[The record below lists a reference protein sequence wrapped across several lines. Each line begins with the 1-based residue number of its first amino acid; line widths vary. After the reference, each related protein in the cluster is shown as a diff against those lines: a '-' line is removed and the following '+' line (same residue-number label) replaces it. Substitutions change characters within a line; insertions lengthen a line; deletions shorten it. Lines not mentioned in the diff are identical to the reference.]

1 MDNSIRHIFL
11 YDVKDKIMEE
21 SSREKKIYRVTLK
34 GSAVNVVLLVSKF
47 VAGIVSGSA
56 AMIADAVH
64 SLSDFLTDFVVVI
77 FVKLS
82 AKPQDEDHDY
92 GHGKY
97 ETLATAFIGILL
109 FFVGAMIMYN
119 GAKSIYSAFRGEV
132 LPVPG
137 VVALIVALLSI
148 ALKEWAYRFT
158 VKVGKEVDSQAVVA
172 NAWHHRTDAFSSVAT
187 AAGVGAAYFGGE
199 KLAVL
204 DPVAAVLVSV
214 FIIKT
219 AYDLI
224 TQAVGELLEKSLP
237 PDVEDRIVQIAE
249 SEPEVTDIHGLKTR
263 RIGSRIAIEMHLRM
277 PGNISLYHAH
287 CHVSNI
293 EDSLKKEFGNETH
306 IAIHFEP
313 QKIDGKYCNPDEIA
327 E

>member
-1 MDNSIRHIFL
+1 MEDSI
-11 YDVKDKIMEE
+11 
-21 SSREKKIYRVTLK
+21 REKKIYRVTLK
-34 GSAVNVVLLVSKF
+34 GSAVNAFLLVAKF
-47 VAGIVSGSA
+47 VAGIVGGSA

-64 SLSDFLTDFVVVI
+64 SLSDFLTDFVVIV

-109 FFVGAMIMYN
+109 FFVGAMILYN
-119 GAKSIYSAFRGEV
+119 GAKSIYSAFKGEV

-137 VVALIVALLSI
+137 AVALIVALLSI
-148 ALKEWAYRFT
+148 AFKEWAYRFT

-187 AAGVGAAYFGGE
+187 AAGVGAAFFLGE
-199 KLAVL
+199 KWAVL

-219 AYDLI
+219 AFELLS
-224 TQAVGELLEKSLP
+224 QACGELLEQSLP
-237 PDVEDRIVQIAE
+237 SDVEERIVQLAE
-249 SEPEVTDIHGLKTR
+249 SEPEVTDVHGLKTR

-277 PGNISLYHAH
+277 PGDITLYHAH
-287 CHVSNI
+287 CHVSNV
-293 EDSLKKEFGNETH
+293 EQSLKQEFGDTTH
-306 IAIHFEP
+306 ISIHFEP
-313 QKIDGKYCNPDEIA
+313 QKIDGKYCEPEKKL
-327 E
+327 

>member
-1 MDNSIRHIFL
+1 ALPIC
-11 YDVKDKIMEE
+11 
-21 SSREKKIYRVTLK
+21 
-34 GSAVNVVLLVSKF
+34 
-47 VAGIVSGSA
+47 
-56 AMIADAVH
+56 
-64 SLSDFLTDFVVVI
+64 
-77 FVKLS
+77 

-137 VVALIVALLSI
+137 VVALVVALLSI

-199 KLAVL
+199 KWAVL

-249 SEPEVTDIHGLKTR
+249 SEPEVTDSHGLKTR

-293 EDSLKKEFGNETH
+293 EDSLKNEFGNETH

>member
-1 MDNSIRHIFL
+1 MDE
-11 YDVKDKIMEE
+11 KDIT
-21 SSREKKIYRVTLK
+21 REKKIYRVTLK

-199 KLAVL
+199 KWAVL

-293 EDSLKKEFGNETH
+293 EDSLKNEFGNETH

-327 E
+327 

>member
-1 MDNSIRHIFL
+1 MDSSI
-11 YDVKDKIMEE
+11 
-21 SSREKKIYRVTLK
+21 REKKIYRVTLK
-34 GSAVNVVLLVSKF
+34 GSAVNAFLLVSKF
-47 VAGIVSGSA
+47 VAGIVGGSA

-64 SLSDFLTDFVVVI
+64 SLSDFLTDFVVVV

-119 GAKSIYSAFRGEV
+119 GAVSIYSAFKGEV

-137 VVALIVALLSI
+137 AVALIVALLSI

-158 VKVGKEVDSQAVVA
+158 ARVGKEVDSQAVVA

-187 AAGVGAAYFGGE
+187 AAGVGAALILGE
-199 KLAVL
+199 KWAVL

-224 TQAVGELLEKSLP
+224 SQACGELLEKSLP
-237 PDVEDRIVQIAE
+237 SDVEERIVEIAE
-249 SEPEVTDIHGLKTR
+249 SEQEVTDIHGLKTR

-287 CHVSNI
+287 VHVSNI
-293 EDSLKKEFGNETH
+293 EQNLKNEFGEATH

-313 QKIDGKYCNPDEIA
+313 QKIDGKYQEPKV
-327 E
+327 

>member
-1 MDNSIRHIFL
+1 MAFQKYLCKVITTIMDESI
-11 YDVKDKIMEE
+11 
-21 SSREKKIYRVTLK
+21 REKKIYRVTLK
-34 GSAVNVVLLVSKF
+34 GSVVNVVLLVAKF
-47 VAGIVSGSA
+47 VAGILGGSA

-64 SLSDFLTDFVVVI
+64 SLSDFMTDFVVVI

-119 GAKSIYSAFRGEV
+119 GAMSIYSTIMGEI

-137 VVALIVALLSI
+137 AVALIVALMSI

-158 VKVGKEVDSQAVVA
+158 VKVGKEVDSQAVIA
-172 NAWHHRTDAFSSVAT
+172 NAWHHRTDSFSSVAT
-187 AAGVGAAYFGGE
+187 AAGVGAALILGE
-199 KLAVL
+199 KWAVL

-214 FIIKT
+214 FILKT

-224 TQAVGELLEKSLP
+224 CQAVGELLEKSLP
-237 PDVEDRIVQIAE
+237 PDVEQRIVKIAE
-249 SEPEVTDIHGLKTR
+249 SEPQVSDIHGLKTR

-277 PGNISLYHAH
+277 PGDISLYHAH
-287 CHVSNI
+287 CHASNI
-293 EDSLKKEFGNETH
+293 EDALKNEFGPTTH
-306 IAIHFEP
+306 ISLHFEP
-313 QKIDGKYCNPDEIA
+313 KKIDGKYQEPGKKA
-327 E
+327 

>member
-1 MDNSIRHIFL
+1 MEQSIR
-11 YDVKDKIMEE
+11 EQ
-21 SSREKKIYRVTLK
+21 KIYRVTLK
-34 GSAVNVVLLVSKF
+34 GSVVNVVLLVSKF
-47 VAGIVSGSA
+47 VAGIMSGSA

-64 SLSDFLTDFVVVI
+64 SLSDFLTDFVVIV

-109 FFVGAMIMYN
+109 FLVGAMILYN
-119 GAKSIYSAFRGEV
+119 GAKSIYSAVCGEV

-137 VVALIVALLSI
+137 VLAFVVALLSI

-158 VKVGKEVDSQAVVA
+158 VKVGKEVDSQAVIA
-172 NAWHHRTDAFSSVAT
+172 NAWHHRTDSFSSVAT
-187 AAGVGAAYFGGE
+187 AAGVGAAYILGD
-199 KLAVL
+199 KWAVL
-204 DPVAAVLVSV
+204 DPVAAVLVSF

-219 AYDLI
+219 AYDLFS
-224 TQAVGELLEKSLP
+224 QSCGELMEKSLP
-237 PDVEDRIVQIAE
+237 ADVEERIVKIAE
-249 SEPEVTDIHGLKTR
+249 SEPEVADIHGLKTR
-263 RIGSRIAIEMHLRM
+263 RIGNRIAIEMHARM

-287 CHVSNI
+287 CHASNV
-293 EDSLKKEFGNETH
+293 EQSLKNEFGETTH

-313 QKIDGKYCNPDEIA
+313 QKIDGKYCNPDEM

>member
-1 MDNSIRHIFL
+1 MDDSL
-11 YDVKDKIMEE
+11 
-21 SSREKKIYRVTLK
+21 REKKIYRVTLK
-34 GSAVNVVLLVSKF
+34 GSVVNVVLLVSKF
-47 VAGIVSGSA
+47 IAGIVGGSA

-64 SLSDFLTDFVVVI
+64 SLSDFLTDFVVI
-77 FVKLS
+77 LFVKLS

-109 FFVGAMIMYN
+109 GFVGIMILYN
-119 GAKSIYSAFRGEV
+119 GVKSIYGACNGEV

-137 VVALIVALLSI
+137 VVALIVALMSI

-187 AAGVGAAYFGGE
+187 AVGVGAAYILGE
-199 KLAVL
+199 QWAVL

-214 FIIKT
+214 FILKT
-219 AYDLI
+219 AYDLFSK
-224 TQAVGELLEKSLP
+224 ACGELLEQSLP
-237 PDVEDRIVQIAE
+237 AEVETRIVKIAE
-249 SEPEVTDIHGLKTR
+249 AEPQVSNIHELRTR
-263 RIGSRIAIEMHLRM
+263 RIGNRIAIEMHLRM
-277 PGNISLYHAH
+277 PGDISLYHAH

-293 EDSLKKEFGNETH
+293 EKSLKQEFGDYTH
-306 IAIHFEP
+306 ITIHFEP
-313 QKIDGKYCNPDEIA
+313 KKIDGKYCNPDEIK
-327 E
+327 

>member
-1 MDNSIRHIFL
+1 MDESI
-11 YDVKDKIMEE
+11 
-21 SSREKKIYRVTLK
+21 REKKIYRVTLK
-34 GSAVNVVLLVSKF
+34 GSVVNVVLLVAKF
-47 VAGIVSGSA
+47 VAGILGGSA

-64 SLSDFLTDFVVVI
+64 SLSDFMTDFVVVI

-119 GAKSIYSAFRGEV
+119 GAMSIYSAIMGEI

-137 VVALIVALLSI
+137 AVALIVALMSI

-158 VKVGKEVDSQAVVA
+158 VKVGKEVDSQAVIA
-172 NAWHHRTDAFSSVAT
+172 NAWHHRTDSFSSVAT
-187 AAGVGAAYFGGE
+187 AAGVGAAMILGE
-199 KLAVL
+199 KWAVL

-214 FIIKT
+214 FILKT

-224 TQAVGELLEKSLP
+224 CQAVGELLEKSLP
-237 PDVEDRIVQIAE
+237 PDVEQRIVKIAE
-249 SEPEVTDIHGLKTR
+249 SEPEVSDIHGLKTR
-263 RIGSRIAIEMHLRM
+263 RIGSRIAIEMHLRL
-277 PGNISLYHAH
+277 PGDISLYHAH
-287 CHVSNI
+287 CHASNI
-293 EDSLKKEFGNETH
+293 EEALKKEFGSTTH
-306 IAIHFEP
+306 ISLHFEP
-313 QKIDGKYCNPDEIA
+313 QKIDGKYQEPGKKA
-327 E
+327 

>member
-1 MDNSIRHIFL
+1 MDESI
-11 YDVKDKIMEE
+11 
-21 SSREKKIYRVTLK
+21 REKKIYRVTLK
-34 GSAVNVVLLVSKF
+34 GSVVNVVLLVAKF
-47 VAGIVSGSA
+47 VAGILGGSA

-64 SLSDFLTDFVVVI
+64 SLSDFMTDFVVVI

-119 GAKSIYSAFRGEV
+119 GAMSIYSTIMGEI

-137 VVALIVALLSI
+137 AVALIVALMSI

-158 VKVGKEVDSQAVVA
+158 VKVGKEVDSQAVIA
-172 NAWHHRTDAFSSVAT
+172 NAWHHRTDSFSSVAT
-187 AAGVGAAYFGGE
+187 AAGVGAALILGE
-199 KLAVL
+199 KWAVL

-214 FIIKT
+214 FILKT

-224 TQAVGELLEKSLP
+224 CQAVGELLEKSLP
-237 PDVEDRIVQIAE
+237 PDVEQRIVKIAE
-249 SEPEVTDIHGLKTR
+249 SEPQVSDIHGLKTR

-277 PGNISLYHAH
+277 PGDISLYHAH
-287 CHVSNI
+287 CHASNI
-293 EDSLKKEFGNETH
+293 EDALKNEFGPTTH
-306 IAIHFEP
+306 ISLHFEP
-313 QKIDGKYCNPDEIA
+313 KKIDGKYQEPGKKA
-327 E
+327 

>member
-1 MDNSIRHIFL
+1 MDE
-11 YDVKDKIMEE
+11 KDIT
-21 SSREKKIYRVTLK
+21 RAKKIYRVTLK

-158 VKVGKEVDSQAVVA
+158 VKVGKEVDSQAVIA
-172 NAWHHRTDAFSSVAT
+172 NAWHHRTDSFSSVAT

-199 KLAVL
+199 KWAVL

-224 TQAVGELLEKSLP
+224 CQAVGELLEKSLP

-293 EDSLKKEFGNETH
+293 EDSLKNEFGNETH

>member
-1 MDNSIRHIFL
+1 MEDSI
-11 YDVKDKIMEE
+11 
-21 SSREKKIYRVTLK
+21 REKKIYRVTLK
-34 GSAVNVVLLVSKF
+34 GSAVNAFLLVSKF
-47 VAGIVSGSA
+47 VAGIVGGSA

-64 SLSDFLTDFVVVI
+64 SLSDFLTDFVVIV

-119 GAKSIYSAFRGEV
+119 GAVSIYSAWKGEV

-137 VVALIVALLSI
+137 AVALIVALLSI
-148 ALKEWAYRFT
+148 AFKEWAYRFT
-158 VKVGKEVDSQAVVA
+158 VKVGKEVESQAVVA

-187 AAGVGAAYFGGE
+187 AAGVGAAFFLGE
-199 KLAVL
+199 KWAVL

-219 AYDLI
+219 AFELLS
-224 TQAVGELLEKSLP
+224 QACGELLEQSLP
-237 PDVEDRIVQIAE
+237 PDVEERIVKIAE
-249 SEPEVTDIHGLKTR
+249 SEPEVTDVHGLKTR
-263 RIGSRIAIEMHLRM
+263 RIGNRIAIEMHLRM
-277 PGNISLYHAH
+277 PGDITLYHAH

-293 EDSLKKEFGNETH
+293 EQSLKQEFGDTTH
-306 IAIHFEP
+306 ISIHFEP
-313 QKIDGKYCNPDEIA
+313 KKIDGKYCEPEKNL
-327 E
+327 

>member
-1 MDNSIRHIFL
+1 
-11 YDVKDKIMEE
+11 
-21 SSREKKIYRVTLK
+21 
-34 GSAVNVVLLVSKF
+34 
-47 VAGIVSGSA
+47 
-56 AMIADAVH
+56 
-64 SLSDFLTDFVVVI
+64 DFLTDFVVVI

-119 GAKSIYSAFRGEV
+119 GAMSIYSAFRGEV

-137 VVALIVALLSI
+137 AVALIVALMSI

-158 VKVGKEVDSQAVVA
+158 VKVGKEVDSQAVIA
-172 NAWHHRTDAFSSVAT
+172 NAWHHRTDSFSSVAT
-187 AAGVGAAYFGGE
+187 AAGVGAALILGE
-199 KLAVL
+199 KWAVL

-214 FIIKT
+214 FILKT

-224 TQAVGELLEKSLP
+224 CQAVGELLEKSLP
-237 PDVEDRIVQIAE
+237 PDVEERIVKIAE
-249 SEPEVTDIHGLKTR
+249 SEPQVSDIHGLKTR

-277 PGNISLYHAH
+277 PGDISLYHAH
-287 CHVSNI
+287 CHASNI
-293 EDSLKKEFGNETH
+293 EDALKNEFGSTTH
-306 IAIHFEP
+306 ISLHIEP
-313 QKIDGKYCNPDEIA
+313 QKIDGKYKEPEIKA
-327 E
+327 

>member
-1 MDNSIRHIFL
+1 
-11 YDVKDKIMEE
+11 MEE
-21 SSREKKIYRVTLK
+21 SIREKKIYRVTLK
-34 GSAVNVVLLVSKF
+34 GSAVNAFLLVAKF
-47 VAGIVSGSA
+47 VAGIVGGSA

-64 SLSDFLTDFVVVI
+64 SLSDFLTDFVVIV

-109 FFVGAMIMYN
+109 FFVGAMILYN
-119 GAKSIYSAFRGEV
+119 GAKSIYSAFKGEV

-137 VVALIVALLSI
+137 AVALIVALLSI
-148 ALKEWAYRFT
+148 AFKEWAYRFT

-187 AAGVGAAYFGGE
+187 AAGVGAAFFLGE
-199 KLAVL
+199 KWAVL

-219 AYDLI
+219 AFELLS
-224 TQAVGELLEKSLP
+224 QACGELLEQSLP
-237 PDVEDRIVQIAE
+237 SDVEERIVQLAE
-249 SEPEVTDIHGLKTR
+249 SEPEVTDVHGLKTR

-277 PGNISLYHAH
+277 PGDITLYHAH

-293 EDSLKKEFGNETH
+293 EQSLKQEFGDTTH
-306 IAIHFEP
+306 ISIHFEP
-313 QKIDGKYCNPDEIA
+313 QKIDGKYCEPEKNL
-327 E
+327 

>member
-1 MDNSIRHIFL
+1 MD
-11 YDVKDKIMEE
+11 E

-47 VAGIVSGSA
+47 VAGIVCGSA

-137 VVALIVALLSI
+137 VVALVVALLSI

-199 KLAVL
+199 KWAVL